1 MHSPRLLNTTS
12 RALELALG
20 GPAGNGD
27 RALRHTIRELCA
39 EAQRAGLRPEELIV
53 LFKATWRSRP
63 ELGTVSR
70 GELTPA
76 LDRVIT
82 MCIEEYYRTA
92 ASH

>member
-1 MHSPRLLNTTS
+1 MHSPPLLNATA

-20 GPAGNGD
+20 GPAGDGD
-27 RALRHTIRELCA
+27 RALRDTIQALCTD
-39 EAQRAGLRPEELIV
+39 AQRAGLRSEELIV
-53 LFKATWRSRP
+53 LFKTTWRSRP
-63 ELGTVSR
+63 ELATVTR
-70 GELTPA
+70 GELNPV